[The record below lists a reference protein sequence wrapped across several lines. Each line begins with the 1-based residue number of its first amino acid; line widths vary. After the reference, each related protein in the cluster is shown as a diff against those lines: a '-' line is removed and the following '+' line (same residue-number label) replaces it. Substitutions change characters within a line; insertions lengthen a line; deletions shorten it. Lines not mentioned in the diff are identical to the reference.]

1 MFSSFFAAL
10 LKKRSTLL
18 IPAETSAGRMAMRV
32 VIMCKVVNILMINKV
47 YTKRMPV
54 FFFTNLTLTQ

>member
-18 IPAETSAGRMAMRV
+18 IPAETSAGRMARGV
-32 VIMCKVVNILMINKV
+32 VIMCKVVDILMINKV
-47 YTKRMPV
+47 YTKWMPV
-54 FFFTNLTLTQ
+54 VFVLLIYN